1 MNRSIERA
9 DLITGL
15 VFDLPHG
22 PWMADVLRLRSKYEP
37 ARLRFPIEI
46 TVVGSSGLG
55 WFSPRHDNAQLVRR
69 VGEVAAKCT
78 PFSFHFES
86 VRCFP
91 NTCVY
96 YLSPRE
102 SRPFVEFQEELRACG
117 LSYETTPFAYTP
129 HCTIVSLVDAN
140 DDMHSEVMSCH
151 VPEHEI
157 RVTSVSF
164 YTVDRQAGC
173 CYQRDRVNLGT

>member
-1 MNRSIERA
+1 MKRA
-9 DLITGL
+9 ELVTGL

-55 WFSPRHDNAQLVRR
+55 WFSPRHDNAQLVRH
-69 VGEVAAKCT
+69 VEDVAAKCA

-91 NTCVY
+91 GSSVY

-102 SRPFVEFQEELRACG
+102 AKPFVEFQEELRACG
-117 LSYETTPFAYTP
+117 LGYETTPFAYAP
-129 HCTIVSLVDAN
+129 HCTIVNLAN
-140 DDMHSEVMSCH
+140 VNGDGHAEVMSCP
-151 VPEHEI
+151 VPHREI
-157 RVTSVSF
+157 SVTSVSF
-164 YTVDRQAGC
+164 YTVDLQANC
-173 CYQRDRVNLGT
+173 CYQRERVSLGT